1 MWCGNPKCKLILV
14 SVKKVTEQVNF
25 GILVELHVTDVSLI
39 PFIKVPKQENNYD
52 CGMFV
57 CMVSSKKQIN
67 LGSLT
72 LLVYC
77 T

>member
-1 MWCGNPKCKLILV
+1 MQINLV
-14 SVKKVTEQVNF
+14 LVKK
-25 GILVELHVTDVSLI
+25 LKHDHVSDVSLI

-67 LGSLT
+67 LGSST

-77 T
+77 N